1 MKTKKASDS
10 EEKLAFLRIRT
21 LENTERSKMRN
32 KDNLAEKEKSPF
44 RLWIENYFYH
54 YKWITV
60 FGVFFLIVA
69 IVCIVQMVKNDSY
82 DSYVMYAGPYELS
95 HKQVLD
101 IQKEFNPF
109 VGDKDGDGEIN
120 VAMRELFVMSPEE
133 ITRFEAENEGYEAN
147 VTLISNNMQVFD
159 NEILSGEATICL
171 LSPFL
176 FERVCKADGFL
187 PVSEYIGGSD
197 VELYNEYGVLLSS
210 TEFGKLSAL
219 AYLPDDTVFCVRRVS
234 TIASLFGKK
243 EAERNHERNLEAVRA
258 IFEME

>member
-1 MKTKKASDS
+1 MENK
-10 EEKLAFLRIRT
+10 EMMEK
-21 LENTERSKMRN
+21 
-32 KDNLAEKEKSPF
+32 KEKSRF

-60 FGVFFLIVA
+60 FGAFFLIVA
-69 IVCIVQMVKNDSY
+69 IVCIVQLANNNSY
-82 DSYVMYAGPYELS
+82 DSYIMYAGPYELS

-101 IQKEFNPF
+101 IQKEFEPF
-109 VGDKDGDGEIN
+109 VEHKDDEGSDKKVN

-133 ITRFEAENEGYEAN
+133 ITKFEEENEGYEAN

-176 FERVCKADGFL
+176 FERVCKAEGFL
-187 PVSEYIGGSD
+187 PVTEYVGDAD

-210 TEFGKLSAL
+210 TEFGNLGVLSN
-219 AYLPDDTVFCVRRVS
+219 LPDDTIFCVRRVS

-243 EAERNHERNLEAVRA
+243 EAERNHARNLEAARA